1 MGQPY
6 SRNRRKIWPLV
17 LAACAV
23 IALVAGVGIGVG
35 IGVGMYLGGGPAQ
48 GEQTEATEPT
58 PAQPTWDMTAQP
70 VPNEHG
76 SYGQNQPGDVA
87 RSFVI
92 EALSWSPDEQ
102 LPEGWLSRLRPTVS
116 DEMFKSTMD
125 DGMSVVQADVDEGVV
140 GRTINVTDVLNE
152 IGDPTRL
159 TVKYTVTDLMEDG
172 TEQVDDEV
180 QWISIRLVLVDVQL
194 EEGSGTKTIQEYRVE
209 DAWLGWS
216 WGAEEE

>member
-1 MGQPY
+1 MGQAY
-6 SRNRRKIWPLV
+6 SRNRRKIWPLA
-17 LAACAV
+17 LAGLAV
-23 IALVAGVGIGVG
+23 IALVAGIGVG
-35 IGVGMYLGGGPAQ
+35 VGLYFGGEPAE
-48 GEQTEATEPT
+48 GEQTVPSEPT
-58 PAQPTWDMTAQP
+58 AVQPTWDMTAQP

-116 DEMFKSTMD
+116 DEMFKTTMES
-125 DGMSVVQADVDEGVV
+125 GISIVQWDVDEGVV

-152 IGDPTRL
+152 VGDPTRL

-172 TEQVDDEV
+172 TEQVNDEV
-180 QWISIRLVLVDVQL
+180 QSIALRLVLIDVQL
-194 EEGSGTKTIQEYRVE
+194 EEGSGTRTIQEYRVE
-209 DAWLGWS
+209 DAYPGRA